1 MNGNDRYLYMI
12 IYWIYHI
19 SEGKGYI
26 YTALEWSKVD
36 KFWCVVEAV
45 WRSESCENCWLSI
58 KHLELSIHLISG
70 KPFPTGSWTSW
81 SPTVFCGCLSVMNFA
96 CFLCMLYDLQ
106 AVLGIF
112 LLKGIS
118 GELDFEAMNSNQIV
132 HYGKANRKMFKHQ
145 KTVDKHLHR
154 INFWFWTKNTH
165 RQGPKGGPMALWC
178 FHTRCIGC
186 KRLYSTFSQ
195 PPAGSGRPRLHRV
208 LEKLDDGKIGSPNPL
223 YHVGKNNVINHP
235 FGNGLYHLCMVIW
248 W

>member
-1 MNGNDRYLYMI
+1 MI
-12 IYWIYHI
+12 FKLCWGYSYW
-19 SEGKGYI
+19 K
-26 YTALEWSKVD
+26 
-36 KFWCVVEAV
+36 
-45 WRSESCENCWLSI
+45 ESQEN
-58 KHLELSIHLISG
+58 LIL
-70 KPFPTGSWTSW
+70 KQWTPTKL
-81 SPTVFCGCLSVMNFA
+81 FIME
-96 CFLCMLYDLQ
+96 
-106 AVLGIF
+106 
-112 LLKGIS
+112 K
-118 GELDFEAMNSNQIV
+118 QIE
-132 HYGKANRKMFKHQ
+132 KCSKHQ

-235 FGNGLYHLCMVIW
+235 FGEWFIPPMYGDLMVKANGKNPWLIRWIRLRLFSLRMLEKLSHSFNQYWVLCFGRKACCHAFYTKWDHQAKLHIQPWKLQNKPVVSDSKTWDKDWTRKLFITS
-248 W
+248 